1 MKKTLIL
8 AAIVG
13 SMGWTQVAS
22 AADSLDATRA
32 EIRTDRDKDAAVYK
46 SLEGLRKQMVD
57 LDSRKRGSIAVVG
70 TTMDT
75 LGAAGLLPMLQELL
89 EDRPFADARPSVRR
103 GWRVGL
109 LFAVGRQ
116 RNPAARAVLEH
127 VVTTETDVE
136 VLTSASEALGKL
148 QDADAAKVLISASAG
163 VTPRSLAILRGM
175 GQCRRLVMAEHLAT
189 RSLTATGAEAER
201 TLAALR
207 EVGNSWAWTT
217 DIVAESGE
225 GDAVRARAASALL
238 GMWLAQPELRQEA
251 RKALLVVDAPNITT
265 LTVEARG
272 KVAANDKKAFEKLAK
287 SLAANPLHK
296 RQGAGK

>member
-8 AAIVG
+8 AALIG

-22 AADSLDATRA
+22 AADSLETTRA
-32 EIRTDRDKDAAVYK
+32 EIRADRDNDSAVYK
-46 SLEGLRKQMVD
+46 SLEGLRKQMVN
-57 LDSRKRGSIAVVG
+57 LDSRKQGPIAVVG

-89 EDRPFADARPSVRR
+89 EDRPFVDARPSVRR

-136 VLTSASEALGKL
+136 ILTSAAEALGKL
-148 QDADAAKVLISASAG
+148 QDEEAAKVLIEQSVG
-163 VTPRSLAILRGM
+163 VTPRALAILRGM
-175 GQCRRLVMAEHLAT
+175 GQCRRLVMAEHLAK
-189 RSLTATGAEAER
+189 RSVAATGLEAEN
-201 TLAALR
+201 TVAALR

-217 DIVAESGE
+217 DVVSKSGE
-225 GDAVRARAASALL
+225 GDAVRSRAASAL
-238 GMWLAQPELRQEA
+238 
-251 RKALLVVDAPNITT
+251 V
-265 LTVEARG
+265 
-272 KVAANDKKAFEKLAK
+272 
-287 SLAANPLHK
+287 
-296 RQGAGK
+296 